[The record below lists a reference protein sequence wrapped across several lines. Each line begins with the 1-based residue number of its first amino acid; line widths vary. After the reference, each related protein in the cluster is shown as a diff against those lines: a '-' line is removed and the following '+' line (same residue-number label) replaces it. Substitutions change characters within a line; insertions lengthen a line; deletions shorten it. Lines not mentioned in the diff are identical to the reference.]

1 MRRNGTGACSV
12 GAAVKIG
19 DVMTRDVQ
27 MIGPEDTLQDAARL
41 LGDIDA
47 GALLVGR
54 QEAVEGI
61 LTDRD
66 IILRAVS
73 EGLDPTVATVREI
86 MSTDLVCCR
95 AEDDAARTAETMR
108 ARRIRRMPVLGA
120 QGRLVGIVTLSDIA
134 RGAPAETRTP
144 EQELREAAGDKP
156 DARND
161 V

>member
-1 MRRNGTGACSV
+1 M
-12 GAAVKIG
+12 KIG

-47 GALLVGR
+47 GALPVGR
-54 QEAVEGI
+54 HEAVEGI

-66 IILRAVS
+66 IIIRAVS
-73 EGLDPTVATVREI
+73 EGRDPTVTTVREI
-86 MSTDLVCCR
+86 MSTDLVCCG
-95 AEDDAARTAETMR
+95 AEDDADRIAETMR
-108 ARRIRRMPVLGA
+108 ARRIRRMPVLGLE
-120 QGRLVGIVTLSDIA
+120 GRLVGIVALSDIA
-134 RGAPAETRTP
+134 RGAPAEARTP

-156 DARND
+156 PARND